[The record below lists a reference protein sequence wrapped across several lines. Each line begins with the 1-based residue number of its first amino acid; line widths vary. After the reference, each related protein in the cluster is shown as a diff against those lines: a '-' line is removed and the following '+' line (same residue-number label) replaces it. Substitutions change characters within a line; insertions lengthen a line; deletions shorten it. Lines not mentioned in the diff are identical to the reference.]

1 MKRLVL
7 AAIAAICL
15 SASGFAAGKQPTTA
29 TTWEGNINVTK
40 LGNYLQLSSTQTEEV
55 ANITTFF
62 DQQMGRATRARKNQ
76 DKLLQNAVYGNLK
89 LMKGTLSAE
98 QYAKYIKLM
107 NVTLQN
113 RGIEIQ

>member
-7 AAIAAICL
+7 AAMAVICL
-15 SASGFAAGKQPTTA
+15 SASSFAAGKQPTTA

-40 LGNYLQLSSTQTEEV
+40 LSNYLKLSSAQTEEV

-62 DQQMGRATRARKNQ
+62 DEQMGRATRAKKNQ
-76 DKLLQNAVYGNLK
+76 DKMLQNAVYGNLK

-113 RGIEIQ
+113 RGIEIK